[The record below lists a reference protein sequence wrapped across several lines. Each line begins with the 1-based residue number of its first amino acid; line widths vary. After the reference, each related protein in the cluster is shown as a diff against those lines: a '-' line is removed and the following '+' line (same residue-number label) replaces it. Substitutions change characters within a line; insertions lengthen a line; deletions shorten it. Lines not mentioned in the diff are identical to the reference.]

1 MYPLRADDTNLAM
14 MTPTPSSALIDMM
27 SLTGNDLDVRL
38 IQALSRLETAQL
50 SLANVK
56 MLNAEEESVVE
67 VEPMGLIRTKVGA
80 AKLGP
85 GFVKLEQNI
94 KDFASYNA
102 ALPTGDAE
110 EFKKLGYNF
119 FEMIAVLDGFCEA
132 ERNKAC
138 FCLCVAWGRA
148 GVMGVFGVGRARA
161 GNSVWNQK
169 AFDRWN
175 ELLQGICDGYKAVIP
190 SGWRMRCI
198 DTMDEEFIKS
208 KVVVPTLVEGLGAD
222 YVPVS
227 QWLASLQEIPIL
239 YEHYKARFS
248 DELPDHEATAAET
261 LELVAVMLSY
271 NSLLNKFPKM
281 TPADRRQASGNFPP
295 PKQKHFSKAGPAE
308 QKSSRSLERTLR
320 YQVP

>member
-1 MYPLRADDTNLAM
+1 
-14 MTPTPSSALIDMM
+14 MM

-85 GFVKLEQNI
+85 GLVKLEQNI
-94 KDFASYNA
+94 EDFASYNA

-148 GVMGVFGVGRARA
+148 GEMGVFGVRWARA

-175 ELLQGICDGYKAVIP
+175 
-190 SGWRMRCI
+190 
-198 DTMDEEFIKS
+198 
-208 KVVVPTLVEGLGAD
+208 
-222 YVPVS
+222 
-227 QWLASLQEIPIL
+227 
-239 YEHYKARFS
+239 
-248 DELPDHEATAAET
+248 
-261 LELVAVMLSY
+261 
-271 NSLLNKFPKM
+271 
-281 TPADRRQASGNFPP
+281 
-295 PKQKHFSKAGPAE
+295 
-308 QKSSRSLERTLR
+308 
-320 YQVP
+320 